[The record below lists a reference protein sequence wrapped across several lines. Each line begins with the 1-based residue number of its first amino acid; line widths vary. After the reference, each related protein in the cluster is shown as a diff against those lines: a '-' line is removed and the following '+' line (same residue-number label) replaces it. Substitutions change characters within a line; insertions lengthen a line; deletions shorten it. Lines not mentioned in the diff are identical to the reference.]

1 MPHPKKELTFV
12 VDERELAT
20 ILAALRYH
28 QAENLQICCD
38 IADKA
43 TKDIATNYDS
53 LEPLNCDEV
62 DRLCERINAGSKD
75 SPDRTKKSGY

>member
-1 MPHPKKELTFV
+1 MSHPKKELTLV

-28 QAENLQICCD
+28 QAENLQICSD

-43 TKDIATNYDS
+43 IKDIATNYGS
-53 LEPLNCDEV
+53 LEPLNCDEI
-62 DRLCERINAGSKD
+62 DRLCERINAGTN
-75 SPDRTKKSGY
+75 R